1 MVKKYVKQKMNGQY
15 NYYPFGKQWED
26 VNLMTNTNRYTF
38 SGKEKQTIR
47 DLGWLDFMARM
58 YSNSEIPIF
67 TTQDPLAEKYYSL
80 SPYMYCVG
88 NPLIYVDPSGM
99 FFQSVY
105 GDAMGNYYDI
115 KGMYTDYINDK
126 GELLYKTDDGLKD
139 IIIVKDAQIPEL
151 KYELQEAKDNG
162 TINDLETNKTEMH
175 VLGQT
180 PQEYSKEAT
189 KGMDDYWVTG
199 YRETYEDAYKEGTS
213 QFSAGQI
220 FSAIVSAIA
229 TDNND
234 NSGQMRHGGR
244 SAGISDGNSDREK
257 GKINRL
263 NPLSSLKN
271 NSPLIILKDKN
282 SQNPINCIL
291 NQKSLQK

>member
-1 MVKKYVKQKMNGQY
+1 MNILINEIKGQY

-26 VNLMTNTNRYTF
+26 INLMANTNRYTF

-67 TTQDPLAEKYYSL
+67 TTQDPLAEEFYSL
-80 SPYMYCVG
+80 SPYMYCAG